1 MGNHERMGFAMKLG
15 RRTALKAGMGMSAAA
30 VIGAPAIVQAQA
42 AVKLPLATVWPDGNF
57 HTVNAKR
64 YADEVKTAT
73 SGAVEI
79 DVKSG
84 GQLGFKGPE
93 QLRAVR
99 DGLVPMADILNI
111 QQVGDEPIM
120 GVEGI
125 PFISN
130 NIDELKVLHKYLRP
144 EYEKVA
150 LKNNQTILYM
160 VPWPTQYLHL
170 KVKAES
176 LDALKAIKIRVP
188 DKNAQEMCSAIGMAP
203 ALIPWGETIAALS
216 SGAVSGVSTSSVSG
230 VDGKFWEFLK
240 FFHQTNH
247 AWSCQI
253 VTINNDTWKKIS
265 PAHQKVMTDLAK
277 KLEPDFWASSLKA
290 DADSNK
296 RLTDGGMQIVIPSPQ
311 MMADLRKKTEPMI
324 AEFIKR
330 VPAAEKPIKAYLV
343 EMKRA

>member
-1 MGNHERMGFAMKLG
+1 MGASMKFG
-15 RRTALKAGMGMSAAA
+15 RRTILRTGAGALAM
-30 VIGAPAIVQAQA
+30 APAIVHAQA
-42 AVKLPLATVWPDGNF
+42 AIKLDLATVWPDSNF
-57 HTVNAKR
+57 HTVNAK
-64 YADEVKTAT
+64 AFAEEVKKAT
-73 SGAVEI
+73 NGAVEI
-79 DVKSG
+79 SVKAG

-111 QQVGDEPIM
+111 QQVGDEPMLGI
-120 GVEGI
+120 EGI

-130 NIDELKVLHKYLRP
+130 NIDELKVLHKHIRP
-144 EYEKVA
+144 EYEKIA

-170 KVKAES
+170 KVKCET
-176 LDALKAIKIRVP
+176 LDALKGIKIRVP

-216 SGAVSGVSTSSVSG
+216 SGAVAGVSTSSVSG

-253 VTINNDTWKKIS
+253 VTINNDTWKKIG
-265 PAHQKVMTDLAK
+265 PANQKVIAELAK
-277 KLEPDFWASSLKA
+277 KMEPGFWASSIKA
-290 DADSNK
+290 DEDSSK
-296 RLTDGGMQIVIPSPQ
+296 RLTEGGMTLVKVPPQ
-311 MMADLRKKTEPMI
+311 MMADLSKKTAPMI

-330 VPAAEKPIKAYLV
+330 VPASEKPIKAYLV

>member
-1 MGNHERMGFAMKLG
+1 MGSCMKLG
-15 RRTALKAGMGMSAAA
+15 RREALKAGMAAGA
-30 VIGAPAIVQAQA
+30 ALLGAPALGQAQTA
-42 AVKLPLATVWPDGNF
+42 LKLPLATVWPDGNF

-64 YADEVKTAT
+64 FADEVRKAT

-111 QQVGDEPIM
+111 QQIGDEPMLGI
-120 GVEGI
+120 EGI
-125 PFISN
+125 PFLVGS
-130 NIDELKVLHKYLRP
+130 IDELKVLHKYVRP
-144 EYEKVA
+144 EYEKIA

-176 LDALKAIKIRVP
+176 VDGLKGIKIRVP
-188 DKNAQEMCSAIGMAP
+188 DKNAQDMCSAIGMAP

-216 SGAVSGVSTSSVSG
+216 SGAVSGVSTSAVSG

-240 FFHQTNH
+240 FYHATNH
-247 AWSCQI
+247 AWSSQI

-265 PAHQKVMTDLAK
+265 PANQKAIVDLAR
-277 KLEPDFWASSLKA
+277 KLEPDFWVSSLQA
-290 DADSNK
+290 DKDSTRK
-296 RLTDGGMQIVIPSPQ
+296 LSDGGMQLVVVPEP
-311 MMADLRKKTEPMI
+311 MMAELRKRTAPMV
-324 AEFIKR
+324 AAYYKR
-330 VPAAEKPIKAYLV
+330 VPAAEKPIKAYLA
-343 EMKRA
+343 EMKRS

>member
-1 MGNHERMGFAMKLG
+1 MKL
-15 RRTALKAGMGMSAAA
+15 RRRDALKVGVGMGA
-30 VIGAPAIVQAQA
+30 VMLGAPAIAQAQTL
-42 AVKLPLATVWPDGNF
+42 KLPLATVWPDGNF
-57 HTVNAKR
+57 HTINAKKF
-64 YADEVKTAT
+64 ADEVKTGT

-111 QQVGDEPIM
+111 QQIGDEPIM

-130 NIDELKVLHKYLRP
+130 NIEELKVLHKYLRP

-170 KVKAES
+170 KVKCES
-176 LDALKAIKIRVP
+176 LDALKGIKIRVP
-188 DKNAQEMCSAIGMAP
+188 DKNAQDMCSAIGMAP

-216 SGAVSGVSTSSVSG
+216 SGAVAGVSTSSVSG

-240 FFHQTNH
+240 FFHQTNN
-247 AWSCQI
+247 AWNSQM
-253 VTINNDTWKKIS
+253 VTINNDTWKKIP
-265 PAHQKVMTDLAK
+265 PANQKIIVDLARA
-277 KLEPDFWASSLKA
+277 LEPDFWQASLQA
-290 DADSNK
+290 DKDSTQK
-296 RLTDGGMQIVIPSPQ
+296 LSDGGMQLVVVPEP
-311 MMADLRKKTEPMI
+311 MMADLRKRTAPLI
-324 AEFIKR
+324 ADFFKR

-343 EMKRA
+343 EVKRA

>member
-1 MGNHERMGFAMKLG
+1 MKLG
-15 RRTALKAGMGMSAAA
+15 RRAALKAGVGMGA
-30 VIGAPAIVQAQA
+30 VATLGGPAIVQAQA

-120 GVEGI
+120 GAEGI

-144 EYEKVA
+144 EYEKGA

-170 KVKAES
+170 KVKVES
-176 LDALKAIKIRVP
+176 LDRLHRTPFLNATRHGAQSHRFEGPGRDMEEGKLAETRLQRIIAHRCIGRHLLFLLQPCQRSLLVAQSVDQLEADGLAAGEDAPVRHLRKLRVVHLSPILHQALKP
-188 DKNAQEMCSAIGMAP
+188 GIG
-203 ALIPWGETIAALS
+203 IEH
-216 SGAVSGVSTSSVSG
+216 
-230 VDGKFWEFLK
+230 DGLNRGTRFR
-240 FFHQTNH
+240 
-247 AWSCQI
+247 AGG
-253 VTINNDTWKKIS
+253 
-265 PAHQKVMTDLAK
+265 
-277 KLEPDFWASSLKA
+277 LKA
-290 DADSNK
+290 VG
-296 RLTDGGMQIVIPSPQ
+296 RGLQW
-311 MMADLRKKTEPMI
+311 
-324 AEFIKR
+324 
-330 VPAAEKPIKAYLV
+330 
-343 EMKRA
+343 

>member
-1 MGNHERMGFAMKLG
+1 MMAGIGALAAPAMA
-15 RRTALKAGMGMSAAA
+15 RAQTAL
-30 VIGAPAIVQAQA
+30 
-42 AVKLPLATVWPDGNF
+42 KLPLATVWPDGNF

-64 YADEVKTAT
+64 FAEEVKKAT
-73 SGAVEI
+73 SGAVDIE
-79 DVKSG
+79 VKAG

-111 QQVGDEPIM
+111 QQIGDEPM
-120 GVEGI
+120 LGVEGI

-130 NIDELKVLHKYLRP
+130 NVEELKVLHKYLRP
-144 EYEKVA
+144 EYEKIA

-176 LDALKAIKIRVP
+176 LDALKGIKIRVP

-216 SGAVSGVSTSSVSG
+216 SGAVSGVSTSAVSG

-253 VTINNDTWKKIS
+253 VTINNDTWKKVG
-265 PAHQKVMTDLAK
+265 AANQKVIAELAQ
-277 KLEPDFWASSLKA
+277 KLEPGFWDSSLQA
-290 DADSNK
+290 DKDSAK
-296 RLTDGGMQIVIPSPQ
+296 KLTDGGMQMVIPSPQ

-330 VPAAEKPIKAYLV
+330 VPAAEKPIKAYLA

>member
-1 MGNHERMGFAMKLG
+1 MRLG
-15 RRTALKAGMGMSAAA
+15 RRTALKMG
-30 VIGAPAIVQAQA
+30 IGVLAAPAIARAQSA
-42 AVKLPLATVWPDGNF
+42 LKLPLATVWPDGNF
-57 HTVNAKR
+57 HTINVKR
-64 YADEVKTAT
+64 FAEEVKTAT

-111 QQVGDEPIM
+111 QQIGDEPLL
-120 GVEGI
+120 GVEGL
-125 PFISN
+125 PFLCGSPE
-130 NIDELKVLHKYLRP
+130 ELKVLHKYLRP

-150 LKNNQTILYM
+150 LKNNQTMLYT

-170 KVKAES
+170 KIKADT

-203 ALIPWGETIAALS
+203 VLIPWGETIPALA

-240 FFHQTNH
+240 FFHATNH
-247 AWSCQI
+247 AWSSEI

-265 PAHQKVMTDLAK
+265 PAHQKAIVELAR
-277 KLEPDFWASSLKA
+277 KLEPEFWATSLQA
-290 DADSNK
+290 DKDSTAK
-296 RLTDGGMQIVIPSPQ
+296 LIAGGMQRVEVPAP
-311 MMADLRKKTEPMI
+311 MMAELRKRTAQITIDFM
-324 AEFIKR
+324 KR
-330 VPAAEKPIKAYLV
+330 VPASEKPIKAYLA

>member
-1 MGNHERMGFAMKLG
+1 MKLG
-15 RRTALKAGMGMSAAA
+15 RRKALKAGVGVGAMAM
-30 VIGAPAIVQAQA
+30 VGAPAVVMGQA
-42 AVKLPLATVWPDGNF
+42 ALKLPLATVWPDGNF
-57 HTVNAKR
+57 HTVNVKR
-64 YADEVKTAT
+64 FAEEVKKET
-73 SGAVEI
+73 SGAVDI
-79 DVKSG
+79 DVKAG

-93 QLRAVR
+93 QMRAVR

-111 QQVGDEPIM
+111 QQIGDEPIF

-130 NIDELKVLHKYLRP
+130 NIEELKVLHKYLRP
-144 EYEKVA
+144 EYEKVL
-150 LKNNQTILYM
+150 LKNNQTMLYT

-176 LDALKAIKIRVP
+176 LDALKGIKIRVP

-247 AWSCQI
+247 AWSSEI
-253 VTINNDTWKKIS
+253 VTINNDTWKKVS
-265 PAHQKVMTDLAK
+265 PANQKIIVDLAK
-277 KLEPDFWASSLKA
+277 KLEPEFWASSLQA
-290 DADSNK
+290 DKDSNAK
-296 RLTDGGMQIVIPSPQ
+296 LIAGGMQLVIPSAA
-311 MMADLRKKTEPMI
+311 MTADLQKKTAPMI
-324 AEFIKR
+324 AEFYKR
-330 VPAAEKPIKAYLV
+330 VPAAEKPIKAYLA
-343 EMKRA
+343 EMKRG